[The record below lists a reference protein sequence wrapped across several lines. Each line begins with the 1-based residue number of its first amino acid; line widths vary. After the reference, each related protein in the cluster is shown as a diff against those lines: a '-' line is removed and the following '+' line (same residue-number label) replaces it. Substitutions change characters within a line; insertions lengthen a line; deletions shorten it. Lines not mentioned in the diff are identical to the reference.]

1 MTSLELLR
9 VFGNVCCVCET
20 CLLMVFDPVFNVGQ
34 HRHEDDASFEIIQF
48 RASQE
53 CLHFSHDLD
62 RCVA

>member
-1 MTSLELLR
+1 
-9 VFGNVCCVCET
+9 
-20 CLLMVFDPVFNVGQ
+20 MVFDSIFNVGQ
-34 HRHEDDASFEIIQF
+34 HRHEDGASFEITQF